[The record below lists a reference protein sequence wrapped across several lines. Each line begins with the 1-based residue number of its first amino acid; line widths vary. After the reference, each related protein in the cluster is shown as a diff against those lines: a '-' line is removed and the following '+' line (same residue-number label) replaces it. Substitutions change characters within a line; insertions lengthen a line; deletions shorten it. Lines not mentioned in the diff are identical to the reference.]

1 VESVLS
7 ALDGASLAHI
17 AAHGRF
23 RADNPLFSSLVLA
36 DGPLMVYDI
45 ERMRRAPRQIVLSA
59 CDSGVSGVRPGDEL
73 MGLAAAL
80 FAQKA
85 STLVASVV
93 PVSDEATRPLMLRY
107 HKALQ
112 ATGSPA
118 AALARVGQA
127 ALGDDS
133 AAYAAAA
140 AFVCFGA
147 GW

>member
-1 VESVLS
+1 VEEVLS

-23 RADNPLFSSLVLA
+23 RADNPLFSSLVLG
-36 DGPLMVYDI
+36 DGPLMVYDV
-45 ERMRRAPRQIVLSA
+45 ERMQRAPRQIVLSS

-80 FAQKA
+80 FAREA
-85 STLVASVV
+85 RTLVASVV
-93 PVSDEATRPLMLRY
+93 PVSDQAIRPLMVRY
-107 HKALQ
+107 HDALR

-118 AALARVGQA
+118 EALARAGRSAVG
-127 ALGDDS
+127 GDP
-133 AAYAAAA
+133 AAYAASA
-140 AFVCFGA
+140 AFVCFGS